1 MGLSCGWKAGE
12 KFYKSEEVIVAKK
25 IPGQAAGLTGEQ
37 IIWVAVLLH
46 GDSDGINSGELVSTF
61 ASSETQAREQMQKF
75 FQDDEE
81 SGDYTVLATIKPLE
95 EIIQFAVVGN
105 QSAIWLPDDKRN
117 RIH

>member
-1 MGLSCGWKAGE
+1 
-12 KFYKSEEVIVAKK
+12 
-25 IPGQAAGLTGEQ
+25 
-37 IIWVAVLLH
+37 
-46 GDSDGINSGELVSTF
+46 
-61 ASSETQAREQMQKF
+61 MQKF

>member
-1 MGLSCGWKAGE
+1 MRE
-12 KFYKSEEVIVAKK
+12 RQERTVTNEEVNVVKK
-25 IPGQAAGLTGEQ
+25 IPGQLAGQTGEQ

-46 GDSDGINSGELVSTF
+46 GDADGINSGELVSTF
-61 ASSETQAREQMQKF
+61 ASSESQAREQMQKF

-105 QSAIWLPDDKRN
+105 QSAIWLPEDKRN